1 LQRWL
6 GALTGSS
13 RVSEEDFPQG
23 RACFEEGRSFPMRY
37 LFGCVHRGFAIVL
50 ATVAW
55 AFSNLF
61 QLRVVKR
68 RAATYGVGYVS
79 WEKKL
84 F

>member
-1 LQRWL
+1 
-6 GALTGSS
+6 
-13 RVSEEDFPQG
+13 
-23 RACFEEGRSFPMRY
+23 MRY